1 MCVCVCVYIFTIIL
15 YIYILDYIL
24 CLPRFFTMNQ
34 TTGLSHLQPTMG
46 PPPAASFVKS
56 LDLWHR
62 EGREMRAV
70 DVLFGNGAA
79 ERHHLRL
86 QRWENHGE
94 APNV

>member
-1 MCVCVCVYIFTIIL
+1 
-15 YIYILDYIL
+15 
-24 CLPRFFTMNQ
+24 
-34 TTGLSHLQPTMG
+34 
-46 PPPAASFVKS
+46 
-56 LDLWHR
+56 
-62 EGREMRAV
+62 MRAV